1 MAEAP
6 LTRKSSPADERGRLL
21 AEIEASRR
29 RLAGNLSEFGHA
41 MNVRERISEAVRRH
55 PALWIGG
62 AVAAGLLIAKAVI
75 PSRLSRRS
83 ARDDHSAV
91 TAAKRSFF
99 LGLLGFAGKQ
109 ILRFS
114 EPALKRLAQ
123 REIERWSQNRS
134 AFESKK

>member
-1 MAEAP
+1 MAETP
-6 LTRKSSPADERGRLL
+6 LTRKSNPAEERRRLL

-41 MNVRERISEAVRRH
+41 VNVRERIGDAIGRH

-62 AVAAGLLIAKAVI
+62 ALGAGLLLAKTI
-75 PSRLSRRS
+75 LPSRRRRLS
-83 ARDDHSAV
+83 ARDDHGAV
-91 TAAKRSFF
+91 TAAKRSLF

-109 ILRFS
+109 ILRLS
-114 EPALKRLAQ
+114 EPTLKRLAQ

-134 AFESKK
+134 TFDSKK